1 MTDSTPAPA
10 PSPASPSEGA
20 PEGAPASTPAET
32 AAAGLETLAANK
44 AWQADFDG
52 ANGRP
57 AQLAAVKLKSDT
69 TRAAFT
75 SEPDTASA
83 LPEKIESGLNSAD
96 PIIRAAAEA
105 MRPGESPD
113 DYSFTWSDTSAIG
126 IDDLKNMTEVAS
138 EAAHAI
144 GANPEVARSTV
155 AFIEKQLS
163 ANTSGAEITP
173 AQLDTALADKFGGD
187 ADAIA
192 TLAVEVVAKM
202 PDAGKAWL
210 TSALKGLDPSSAA
223 LVVGKLARVGA
234 ANAPKA

>member
-1 MTDSTPAPA
+1 MT
-10 PSPASPSEGA
+10 
-20 PEGAPASTPAET
+20 
-32 AAAGLETLAANK
+32 
-44 AWQADFDG
+44 
-52 ANGRP
+52 
-57 AQLAAVKLKSDT
+57 
-69 TRAAFT
+69 
-75 SEPDTASA
+75 
-83 LPEKIESGLNSAD
+83 
-96 PIIRAAAEA
+96 
-105 MRPGESPD
+105 
-113 DYSFTWSDTSAIG
+113 AI
-126 IDDLKNMTEVAS
+126 AS

-144 GANPEVARSTV
+144 GANPDVARSTV

-163 ANTSGAEITP
+163 VNTSGAEITP
-173 AQLDTALADKFGGD
+173 DQLDTALADKFGGD